1 MKNIVSHPKIGVITY
16 EENFFNGKKTLIIN
30 DNVLHQ
36 RNETI
41 FVEVDEEKE
50 IEYQVT
56 GNFAAGV
63 TLKAKGVSVQVV
75 PKTPGYEYLIYFFPL
90 ILVLIWSSIKELC
103 DVVPLVGGLIGG
115 AISGAISFA
124 ALVFAKCKKNLSTK
138 ILISLA
144 ATAIAFT
151 ICALLG
157 MLIVGNV

>member
-1 MKNIVSHPKIGVITY
+1 MKNEVTHNRLGNIVY
-16 EENFFNGKKTLIIN
+16 EENFFNGKKSLIVN
-30 DNVLHQ
+30 GNVLHQ
-36 RNETI
+36 RSETV

-63 TLKAKGVSVQVV
+63 VVKAKGVSVQVV
-75 PKTPGYEYLIYFFPL
+75 PKTPGYEYIIYFLPL
-90 ILVLIWSSIKELC
+90 ILVLVWSSIVQLC
-103 DVVPLVGGLIGG
+103 EIIPVTGGLIGG

-124 ALVFAKCKKNLSTK
+124 SLVFAKCKKNLSTK

-144 ATAIAFT
+144 ATAIAFA

>member
-1 MKNIVSHPKIGVITY
+1 MKSEVTHNKLGNIVY
-16 EENFFNGKKTLIIN
+16 EENFFNGKKSLIVN
-30 DNVLHQ
+30 GNVLHQ
-36 RNETI
+36 RSETV

-63 TLKAKGVSVQVV
+63 VVKAKGVSVQVV
-75 PKTPGYEYLIYFFPL
+75 PKTPGYEYIIYFLPL
-90 ILVLIWSSIKELC
+90 ILVLVWSSIVQLC
-103 DVVPLVGGLIGG
+103 EIIPVTGGLIGG

-124 ALVFAKCKKNLSTK
+124 SLVFAKCKKNLSTK

>member
-1 MKNIVSHPKIGVITY
+1 MRNEVTHNKLGNIVY
-16 EENFFNGKKTLIIN
+16 EENFFNGKKSLIVN
-30 DNVLHQ
+30 GNVLHQ
-36 RNETI
+36 RSETV

-63 TLKAKGVSVQVV
+63 VVKAKGVSVQVV

-124 ALVFAKCKKNLSTK
+124 ALVLAKCKKNMLTK
-138 ILISLA
+138 IGISLA
-144 ATAIAFT
+144 ATAIAFA
-151 ICALLG
+151 ICALIG
-157 MLIVGNV
+157 FLIIGNL